1 VLLRQRLEHRGHAG
15 DAPGK
20 EGAAE
25 THPDGGAMVRWR
37 KRHYA
42 TMSFNDGWPVAVVGD
57 RGVSL
62 KLGGE

>member
-1 VLLRQRLEHRGHAG
+1 
-15 DAPGK
+15 
-20 EGAAE
+20 
-25 THPDGGAMVRWR
+25 MVRWR

-42 TMSFNDGWPVAVVGD
+42 TMSFNDGWPVTVVGD